1 MYNVC
6 GVGMCIWVRVS
17 AESERGCHIPC
28 WWSQSSCGLPDV
40 GPSPNSGL
48 LQEQCVLLPA
58 EPSLHP
64 CKFNQ
69 QVLSLSFKICFISF
83 QIYQIYSKRSAEDI
97 YKILTS
103 YKANYLIVED
113 AICNEMG
120 TTRGCRVKDLLDIA
134 NGHVSAHLKSW
145 LFWLRSAS

>member
-1 MYNVC
+1 M
-6 GVGMCIWVRVS
+6 
-17 AESERGCHIPC
+17 
-28 WWSQSSCGLPDV
+28 